1 MYIGLKN
8 IVSSQNRINKKKEV
22 KKEEI
27 VIVTHTSH
35 TKNRHIIGS
44 YATLGI

>member
-8 IVSSQNRINKKKEV
+8 IVSSQNRLNKKKEV

-27 VIVTHTSH
+27 VIAIFHNLFEKAKIVE
-35 TKNRHIIGS
+35 R
-44 YATLGI
+44 

>member
-8 IVSSQNRINKKKEV
+8 IVSSQNMLNKKKEV

-27 VIVTHTSH
+27 VIAIFHNLFEKAEIVE
-35 TKNRHIIGS
+35 R
-44 YATLGI
+44 